1 MIDLAYDITPNGIT
15 FSPPVTLKFTYYNL
29 PAGMDPSTLQIAYYD
44 TTQNVWVVV
53 PSTVDTT
60 TNTISAQISHFTL
73 YAITY
78 GVKAITPAPTTTT
91 TTTITPPPVVATTP
105 LTTTTTT
112 TTPTVTTIKPIQTT
126 TTMTPPVI
134 TTTPVATS
142 LPATFEASALS
153 INPSTVKPNANVT
166 VNLKLTNTSNV
177 SGTDTVSLQINN
189 TTVGSQII
197 NLAGGASTVIT
208 FTTSGIAS
216 GKYTVQVAGLSG
228 NFVVSK
234 NISPTLF
241 WVSAVDAFLLGII
254 LAMVFVIMRKRNA

>member
-1 MIDLAYDITPNGIT
+1 MIELAYDITPNGIT

-29 PAGMDPSTLQIAYYD
+29 LAGTDPNTLQIAYYD
-44 TTQNVWVVV
+44 TTQNAWVVV
-53 PSTVDTT
+53 PSTIDPS
-60 TNTISAQISHFTL
+60 TNSISAQISHFTL

-78 GVKAITPAPTTTT
+78 GVKAVTSVPTTTT
-91 TTTITPPPVVATTP
+91 TTTITPPVVTTAP

-112 TTPTVTTIKPIQTT
+112 TTPTLTTTQPIQTT
-126 TTMTPPVI
+126 TTTTPPVT
-134 TTTPVATS
+134 TTTPITTS

-153 INPSTVKPNANVT
+153 VNPSTVKPNENVK

-177 SGTDTVSLQINN
+177 SGTDTVTLQINN

-197 NLAGGASTVIT
+197 NLAGGASTVVT

-228 NFVVSK
+228 NFVISK
-234 NISPTLF
+234 SISPTLF
-241 WVSAVDAFLLGII
+241 WIAAIDAFLLGII
-254 LAMVFVIMRKRNA
+254 LAMVFVIMRKRNT